1 MYPGTYVQKH
11 CHDREAAATQ
21 KTLAKIA
28 KMVAVIEGPHEIT
41 AEFLSAQLGT
51 EVIRFEV
58 APVKRAGVNGDVRV
72 LTVWHGS
79 TDELQ
84 SSGTAAA
91 VTPNMQRLVI
101 KFPPA
106 DPQARLMVHRMG
118 WGRREIGFFQEL
130 AAASPL
136 APPPGTCRHAA
147 IDEASGSSVL
157 LLEHLSDAGW
167 RQGDQVE
174 GCSAE
179 TASAVV
185 DALAAHHA
193 QWWGR
198 GDSGDSG
205 AAAGDDRGDAPP
217 PRLPGLPPWLPRSTN
232 LAGLESG
239 PRVQTYLA
247 SVWDSVRD
255 KISPELRP
263 VGDALATSY
272 AGLMRVAAHAPTT
285 VVHGDFRLDNLFVTS
300 TATGS
305 IPTCGGKPQQQQD
318 GGGGGERQSERW
330 CAIDWQFVGQQR
342 GATDLAY
349 FIGLCLTPSVRETAE
364 AALRERYVIV

>member
-1 MYPGTYVQKH
+1 
-11 CHDREAAATQ
+11 
-21 KTLAKIA
+21 
-28 KMVAVIEGPHEIT
+28 MVAVIEGPHELT
-41 AEFLSAQLGT
+41 AKYLSTQLGT
-51 EVIRFEV
+51 EVVRFEV

-72 LTVWHGS
+72 LTVWHG

-91 VTPNMQRLVI
+91 TPNMQRLVI

-174 GCSAE
+174 GCTAE
-179 TASAVV
+179 TAGAVV

-205 AAAGDDRGDAPP
+205 AAAGDRGDAPT
-217 PRLPGLPPWLPRSTN
+217 PGLPSWLPRSTN

-263 VGDALATSY
+263 VGDALAESY
-272 AGLMRVAAHAPTT
+272 AGLMRVAAQAPTT

-318 GGGGGERQSERW
+318 GDGGGERQGQSERW

-364 AALRERYVIV
+364 AALRERYVIT